1 MSRKI
6 NCFVIC
12 APCCVHFRKRNE
24 ARLALAEGRGV
35 IDKKRKTCMLY
46 LQADHLF
53 YEAMG
58 SEEACIE
65 TMTRHVQRVN
75 R

>member
-1 MSRKI
+1 M
-6 NCFVIC
+6 
-12 APCCVHFRKRNE
+12 
-24 ARLALAEGRGV
+24 G

-53 YEAMG
+53 YE
-58 SEEACIE
+58 

-75 R
+75 SIYQPMILMEMERVTIYDL